1 MPTSSKDVTELH
13 DLDVHEVSLVDSP
26 AIRRKFLIIKRE
38 DANMSDNTAAIE
50 PSEASV
56 EEAAEN
62 VTAESAPDQ
71 VAKEEAVEAAPA
83 EAEVVAAE
91 EAPTPV
97 EKDAEQA
104 PVIETTIEAAP
115 EPTDGD
121 APEPVEK
128 AKRMT
133 RQRLD
138 RMYKMY
144 NELGD
149 LLKEL
154 APLQGG
160 AAAPQGAG
168 SGAKVSEPAVQSY
181 PATQIV
187 KGDVEELIKAA
198 ITEALAP
205 VAEILKAKKAKPPF
219 LTDEDKEEDEEK
231 GSGKK
236 PAKKAEADA
245 GEPEVVSQEV
255 ADLRKKLSVLEATSN
270 AGGDNNT
277 DTVSKNSQPFWSG
290 IL

>member
-1 MPTSSKDVTELH
+1 MPTSSSDVTELH

-50 PSEASV
+50 PSVASV

-62 VTAESAPDQ
+62 VTAETAPEQ
-71 VAKEEAVEAAPA
+71 VAKEEVAEAAPA
-83 EAEVVAAE
+83 EADPVVAE
-91 EAPTPV
+91 EAPTNV

-104 PVIETTIEAAP
+104 PTEKADAIETAP
-115 EPTDGD
+115 EPADGD

-133 RQRLD
+133 KPRLE

-144 NELGD
+144 TELGE

-154 APLQGG
+154 APLQAG

-168 SGAKVSEPAVQSY
+168 PDAKVSEPGVQSY

-187 KGDVEELIKAA
+187 KSDVEELIKAA
-198 ITEALAP
+198 IAEALEP
-205 VAEILKAKKAKPPF
+205 VAEILKAKKAKPAF
-219 LTDEDKEEDEEK
+219 LEDEEK
-231 GSGKK
+231 DDDEKK
-236 PAKKAEADA
+236 ATKKAEASAD
-245 GEPEVVSQEV
+245 GEPASDEI
-255 ADLRKKLSVLEATSN
+255 ADLRKQLSELEATSN
-270 AGGDNNT
+270 AGGDNTT